1 MCLYFAYSSDFTH
14 SEQELRL
21 TAVQNRPMLCEI
33 TVPQC
38 PPPCNTLVLKG
49 KIIYKKNSWLRGN
62 ING

>member
-38 PPPCNTLVLKG
+38 PLPCNTLVLKG
-49 KIIYKKNSWLRGN
+49 KK
-62 ING
+62 